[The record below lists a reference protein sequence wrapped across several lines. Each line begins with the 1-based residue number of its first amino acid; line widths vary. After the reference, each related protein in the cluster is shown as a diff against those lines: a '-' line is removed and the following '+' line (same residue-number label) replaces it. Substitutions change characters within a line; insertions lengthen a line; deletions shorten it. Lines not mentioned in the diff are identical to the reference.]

1 MAALFNDGSNSI
13 KQTVQLDD
21 GSFGTAERTE
31 EWYDVDGTYRVIKD
45 GMYKRVALQFP
56 DWLLCDSPRV
66 VAAIIAR
73 DPEWFRP
80 EGGYATLFVLGD
92 TAYGSCCVDEVA
104 AEHYSADLV
113 VHYGH
118 ACLSRTSQKPVY
130 FVFGKSPIDCG
141 KLLASLDAQVG
152 PEAGASSDHPLLVV
166 CHVSYLYR
174 SILSRR
180 LCCHDRMRASPRWE
194 RKVAFLNP
202 NLAYQKRRK

>member
-80 EGGYATLFVLGD
+80 E
-92 TAYGSCCVDEVA
+92 EVMRRYLSSEILRTVRA
-104 AEHYSADLV
+104 ASTRLQ
-113 VHYGH
+113 
-118 ACLSRTSQKPVY
+118 LSTTR
-130 FVFGKSPIDCG
+130 PI
-141 KLLASLDAQVG
+141 
-152 PEAGASSDHPLLVV
+152 
-166 CHVSYLYR
+166 
-174 SILSRR
+174 
-180 LCCHDRMRASPRWE
+180 
-194 RKVAFLNP
+194 
-202 NLAYQKRRK
+202 